1 MIKADYAKIE
11 VNGSG
16 MILKTEMVC
25 IMEALLKHKVVN
37 KEELLEMVD
46 YACKPKSEHEEEIN
60 KFFSD
65 MDEDQMKQI
74 LESIITAFGK

>member
-16 MILKTEMVC
+16 MTVKAEMVC
-25 IMEALLKHKVVN
+25 IMASLVKHKVVN
-37 KEELLEMVD
+37 KEELMEMVD
-46 YACKPKSEHEEEIN
+46 YACKPKSKHEEEIN
-60 KFFSD
+60 KFFGD